1 MAAKVISSC
10 PSRKSKSHDNID
22 KITLGASGSN
32 RETDKFVLELL
43 SQLPPSRELLQAYQE
58 KLEKYEREECELQS
72 RIEACARLLD
82 NGRELEAEIDRNRA
96 EIEGLKDDLE
106 AVSIKLHEEKRINL
120 KLCAENDQLRIKD
133 VESQR
138 KINLLLK
145 LCGKPDSEIVEML
158 DKSSPI
164 SNSDIQKHPKLK
176 QLKDQVSYK
185 QQKSSQSLELEVAHL
200 NQQILDQERLHR
212 TQLKEERGLWRKAE
226 KIHLQDKNSLR
237 EKINSIQQS
246 VSGLENQIEILTSQI
261 NKQKCD
267 YRKNENR
274 WLNDR
279 SVLMRKIEF
288 FEKYGTLEGTH
299 IEQRI
304 KARLAGDKKGKDKLE
319 NLEKDVEKKE
329 REIQRNKEEILSLK
343 NEVFKE
349 KAKSEAA
356 ANILAKKTKSMT
368 EKVNVLT
375 DRCERVEKRKAI
387 EIEGYQ
393 SDIKILKGKLSQLEN
408 KLLAVA
414 EINQKEEENNEI
426 LETLRKE
433 LKMAEK
439 RKPRQWVD

>member
-1 MAAKVISSC
+1 VISSC
-10 PSRKSKSHDNID
+10 PSRRSQSQNNID
-22 KITLGASGSN
+22 KITLGASSSN

-43 SQLPPSRELLQAYQE
+43 SQLPPSRELLLAYQE

-82 NGRELEAEIDRNRA
+82 NGRELEAEIDKNKA

-106 AVSIKLHEEKRINL
+106 AVSIKLHEEKRNNL
-120 KLCAENDQLRIKD
+120 KLCAENDQLRIRE

-145 LCGKPDSEIVEML
+145 MCGKTDAEVVEML
-158 DKSSPI
+158 DKASPI
-164 SNSDIQKHPKLK
+164 NNSDIEKHPKLK

-185 QQKSSQSLELEVAHL
+185 QQKSSQTLELEVAHL

-212 TQLKEERGLWRKAE
+212 IQIKEERGLWRKAE

-237 EKINSIQQS
+237 DKISSIQKS

-274 WLNDR
+274 WLNDK
-279 SVLMRKIEF
+279 SVLTRKIEF

-299 IEQRI
+299 TEQRM
-304 KARLAGDKKGKDKLE
+304 KARLAGDKKGKDKSE
-319 NLEKDVEKKE
+319 NLEKDIEKKE
-329 REIQRNKEEILSLK
+329 REIQRNREEILSLK

-387 EIEGYQ
+387 EVEGYQ

-414 EINQKEEENNEI
+414 EINQKEEENNEL
-426 LETLRKE
+426 LESLRKE

-439 RKPRQWVD
+439 RKPKQWVD

>member
-43 SQLPPSRELLQAYQE
+43 SQLPPSRELLQAYQVTFILSFCLWFISLILHFNNGICCQE

-96 EIEGLKDDLE
+96 EIEELKDDLE

-145 LCGKPDSEIVEML
+145 MCGKADSEIVEML

-299 IEQRI
+299 TEQRI

-343 NEVFKE
+343 NEIFKE

-375 DRCERVEKRKAI
+375 DRCERVRSTFYSFVINNKKNL
-387 EIEGYQ
+387 G
-393 SDIKILKGKLSQLEN
+393 LEPVLIFIYTRTC
-408 KLLAVA
+408 KF
-414 EINQKEEENNEI
+414 
-426 LETLRKE
+426 
-433 LKMAEK
+433 
-439 RKPRQWVD
+439 W